1 MRHCDRRSDTIGN
14 VLHPRDLELSGE
26 AIASLAQILAIM
38 TDQVMGG
45 EGRPRWEIERLMEL
59 EARLGVT
66 MGVDDVMSVASAAA
80 ADARTVTLGI
90 DDAALL
96 LDGMAFTEIASA
108 EFAWFEMVQWTA
120 DFITAELRQHWTDE
134 EWLAFSAR

>member
-1 MRHCDRRSDTIGN
+1 MHASSPSGTIGR
-14 VLHPRDLELSGE
+14 VLHPRDIVLGGE

-38 TDQVMGG
+38 TDQVLGG

-59 EARLGVT
+59 EARLGVS
-66 MGVDDVMSVASAAA
+66 MGVDDVLSVVAAAA
-80 ADARTVTLGI
+80 ADNRTVTLGI

-120 DFITAELRQHWTDE
+120 DFITAELRQHWTDA
-134 EWLAFSAR
+134 EWHEFAAR

>member
-1 MRHCDRRSDTIGN
+1 M
-14 VLHPRDLELSGE
+14 LHPRDLVLSGE

-66 MGVDDVMSVASAAA
+66 MGVDDVMSVVSAAN
-80 ADARTVTLGI
+80 ADDRTVTLGI

-120 DFITAELRQHWTDE
+120 DFITAELRQHWTDD
-134 EWLAFSAR
+134 EWLAYSAR